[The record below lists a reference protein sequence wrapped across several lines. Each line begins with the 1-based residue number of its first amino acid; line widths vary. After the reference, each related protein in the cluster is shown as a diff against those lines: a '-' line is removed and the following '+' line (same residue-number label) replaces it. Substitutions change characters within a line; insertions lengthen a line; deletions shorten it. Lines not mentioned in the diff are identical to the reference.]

1 MARETIGPRTTE
13 AQLKAIPATG
23 RERLISDTATINLY
37 LLVTAK
43 GGKSWRWQAKLADK
57 SNRKIRLGLFPAMG
71 LAEARGAAEEMNV
84 MRQRGLDPKVEL
96 ERIEREAAEE
106 REREA
111 KAIADAESKTVSTV
125 FDTWVS
131 WKKTS
136 KKPATKSMHE
146 YKRIIRKNFLGEYG
160 DRAISSITKADVKA
174 AMEVMKD
181 RDSLGQANRFRTL
194 LGQFFKWC
202 VFEDYMDANPVDKVA
217 PFGEADPDERF
228 LTVSEMAL
236 AYRAA
241 GLLESEDERDGVRLL
256 ILTGTRKTAALG
268 ARSSDL
274 DEAGIWTLPLA
285 DYTDERGHTF
295 PVSHSKSK
303 RPHYMQLPPLA
314 RAIFA
319 KRHNRAFLFHDAPH
333 KYMMPDLSEKLIP
346 LMEKLSGKP
355 VDYWSIHKLKKGV
368 RSALG
373 SDEMDEMLE
382 REGRGEVFSENIG
395 ELVAQHSLGALNQ
408 RYNKSTYARAVG
420 RALAA
425 WERLLLE
432 EIDRQEG
439 VNRELRLV
447 A

>member
-1 MARETIGPRTTE
+1 MAKETIGPRATE
-13 AQLKAIPATG
+13 AQIKSIKG
-23 RERLISDTATINLY
+23 GDRERLISDELVPNLY
-37 LLVTAK
+37 LVVSPLGA
-43 GGKSWRWQAKLADK
+43 KSWRWQSVLDKRTRKFGIGRFPAVGLAD
-57 SNRKIRLGLFPAMG
+57 
-71 LAEARGAAEEMNV
+71 ARAKAGECNILRA
-84 MRQRGLDPKVEL
+84 RGLDPREEF
-96 ERIEREAAEE
+96 ERLAQEAQAERQ
-106 REREA
+106 REA
-111 KAIADAESKTVSTV
+111 KALADAEANTVSKV
-125 FDTWVS
+125 FDAWVA
-131 WKKTS
+131 WKETS
-136 KKPATKSMHE
+136 KKPATASMHE
-146 YKRIIRKNFLGEYG
+146 YKRIIRKNFLVDYG

-181 RDSLGQANRFRTL
+181 RDSLGQANRFRTT

-202 VFEDYMDANPVDKVA
+202 VFEDYMDTNPVDKVA
-217 PFGEADPDERF
+217 AYGEADPDERF

-241 GLLESEDERDGVRLL
+241 AFLESDDERDAVRLL
-256 ILTGTRKTAALG
+256 ILTGTRRTAALG

-274 DEAGIWTLPLA
+274 DADGIWTLPLA
-285 DYTDERGHTF
+285 ENVDGRGHVF

-314 RAIFA
+314 RAIFDT
-319 KRHNRAFLFHDAPH
+319 RHNREFLFHDAPH
-333 KYMMPDLSEKLIP
+333 KYMMPDLSDKLTP
-346 LMEKLSGKP
+346 LMVNLSGSP

-382 REGRGEVFSENIG
+382 REGRGEVFSEDIG
-395 ELVAQHSLGALNQ
+395 KIVAQHSLGALNQ

-432 EIDRQEG
+432 EIARQE
-439 VNRELRLV
+439 REAEPLAR
-447 A
+447 AA